1 MDMTASIEAKS
12 DQQNAED
19 YLSGPRT
26 VTIDKVTAGNSD
38 QPVNVHLVE
47 HPGKPYRP
55 SKSMRRVMVAA
66 WGPEAS
72 NYAGRKLTL
81 YRDPEVAFGGMK
93 VGGIKISAMSHIDS
107 RLTVALTVKRGQK
120 AQHTVQPLV
129 ESAPPAPAPEPTAEQ
144 VSACT
149 SVDDLRAMWNTA
161 GPEMRALIEAR
172 RDELTGGGDPQ

>member
-19 YLSGPRT
+19 YLAGPRT
-26 VTIDKVTAGNSD
+26 VTIEKVTSGNAD

-66 WGPEAS
+66 WGAEAS
-72 NYAGRKLTL
+72 AYAGRKLTL

-120 AQHTVQPLV
+120 AQHTVQPLI
-129 ESAPPAPAPEPTAEQ
+129 ESAPPAPAPELTAEE
-144 VSACT
+144 VAACT
-149 SVDDLRAMWNTA
+149 DIDELRDWWHTA
-161 GPEMRALIEAR
+161 GPEIRAQIEAR
-172 RDELTGGGDPQ
+172 RDELTAGDPR